1 MPRVIAACWTM
12 TDIALG
18 GADVGG
24 RTLALDQ
31 VAREAETQLRLLG
44 RQGAAPGVRLFV
56 VPEYF
61 FNAGGGLV
69 SRSDKHAIYRR
80 LEGISAS
87 IPDVI
92 LVAGTIAYSKGIFST
107 DVRSVSPIL
116 LGGQIMKKLYKAHDD
131 GVYQINGAFRTKTDQ
146 GKGVPL
152 VQLQGVSIG
161 VDICMDYN
169 RERMKAYIAAHGLQ
183 LPDIHIHISG
193 TNAYG
198 AVSASPRV
206 GGLYLHCD
214 LGGKG
219 TRAARAGLVTGFD
232 GVTAQ
237 VADLAPSRQY
247 VLPLGRMTLFDATI

>member
-1 MPRVIAACWTM
+1 MPRVLAACWTM
-12 TDIALG
+12 TDIAMG
-18 GADVGG
+18 GVGVGG
-24 RTLALDQ
+24 RTVALDQ

-61 FNAGGGLV
+61 FNASHGLV
-69 SRSDKHAIYRR
+69 SRSDKHAIYRQ
-80 LEGISAS
+80 LEGISAT
-87 IPDVI
+87 IPNVI

-116 LGGQIMKKLYKAHDD
+116 LGGRIVKKLYKAHDD
-131 GVYQINGAFRTKTDQ
+131 GVYQINGTFRTKTDH

-169 RERMKAYIAAHGLQ
+169 RDRLKDYIAAHGLP

-193 TNAYG
+193 TNPYG
-198 AVSASPRV
+198 SMNSTPRV

-214 LGGKG
+214 LGGRG
-219 TRAARAGLVTGFD
+219 TKAARAGLVTGFD
-232 GVTAQ
+232 GINAL
-237 VADLAPSRQY
+237 VADFAPSRQY
-247 VLPLGRMTLFDATI
+247 ALPLGRMTLFDATI